1 MIKAAAIKDESGK
14 IWSLPVPARHNH
26 ILEHMRLCGVVYKVP
41 SGLLVAKGEQGFI
54 DDQGI
59 FLNRIEAGKHAIACS
74 QISYL
79 RWPPNL
85 YSEDLW

>member
-14 IWSLPVPARHNH
+14 IWTLPAPNRHHH
-26 ILEHMRLCGVVYKVP
+26 IIALMNGENTPEGRI
-41 SGLLVAKGEQGFI
+41 LVAAGTQGFI
-54 DDQGI
+54 TDSGQFVD
-59 FLNRIEAGKHAIACS
+59 RIEGGEIAKRAQ
-74 QISYL
+74 QITNL